1 MIDSELKRRR
11 KRGAHGNGENMNHI
25 PSSFSAF
32 SAFSAVRFPSELT
45 EEKNNQQLKAR
56 NTRNR
61 GKLSGSFL
69 CCPCVPWFV
78 SLCTQQA
85 DRARKWTTT
94 DHTEYTESGE
104 IDRFLSVQSVCSVV
118 RFCAILIYIEKLVCY
133 NQPGHRY

>member
-1 MIDSELKRRR
+1 MDN
-11 KRGAHGNGENMNHI
+11 HGIHGIHGIGENC
-25 PSSFSAF
+25 PVPFC
-32 SAFSAVRFPSELT
+32 AVRVFCGSFLSVLSKLIEQENGQPLT
-45 EEKNNQQLKAR
+45 TR

-69 CCPCVPWFV
+69 CFPCDLWFV
-78 SLCTQQA
+78 SHCTQKA